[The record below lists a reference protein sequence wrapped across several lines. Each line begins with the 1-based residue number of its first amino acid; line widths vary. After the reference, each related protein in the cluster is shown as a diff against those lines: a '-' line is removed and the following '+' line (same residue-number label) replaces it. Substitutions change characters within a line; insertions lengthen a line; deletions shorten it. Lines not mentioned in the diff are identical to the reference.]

1 MSEQLSRLAAI
12 RTRFLE
18 RLEAQRLVLERSS
31 RLEGANSEV
40 HDIVHKIAGMAGS
53 LGFPDLSAAASA
65 VDMLLVNDNTV
76 NLPGTPQFD
85 RLMKQIE
92 TDLAAR

>member
-18 RLEAQRLVLERSS
+18 RLAEQRLELERLS
-31 RLEGANSEV
+31 RLEGGNFEAQE
-40 HDIVHKIAGMAGS
+40 IVHKIAGMAGS
-53 LGFPDLSAAASA
+53 LGFPDLSAAASK
-65 VDMLLVNDNTV
+65 VEMLLVKDSAV
-76 NLPGTPQFD
+76 DLAGTLQFD

-92 TDLAAR
+92 TDLNTR